1 MEEHIRRLQT
11 GINDTVDRLNQADN
25 LLQRLEA
32 ELKRIRTDNSQID
45 AENA

>member
-1 MEEHIRRLQT
+1 LEEHIRRLQT

-32 ELKRIRTDNSQID
+32 ELKCIRTDNSQID